1 MAQPALTIRQSR
13 DEELY
18 KTNPDQS
25 VGIGRDCLGE
35 RLYFPLETTAM
46 RSLFRD
52 AVLNDIFRTAVTI
65 SDGLLESAEVSVWST
80 PDEEDSLTLD
90 LTLTMDT
97 DWESIK
103 RLRHEINVT
112 VVEWSQ
118 EWSEEQKNDYGRTIS
133 FGLIPSIL

>member
-1 MAQPALTIRQSR
+1 MAQPALTISQSR

-25 VGIGRDCLGE
+25 AGIGRDRLAE

-90 LTLTMDT
+90 LTLMMDT

-112 VVEWSQ
+112 VGEWSQ